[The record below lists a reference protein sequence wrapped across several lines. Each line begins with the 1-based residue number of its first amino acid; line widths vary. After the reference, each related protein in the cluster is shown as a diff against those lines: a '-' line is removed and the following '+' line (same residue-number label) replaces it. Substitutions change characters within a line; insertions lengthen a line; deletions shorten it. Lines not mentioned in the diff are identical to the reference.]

1 MKLSVSLALM
11 ALLTCAS
18 CARGGRANA
27 LIAANAP
34 KAKNNTLPPL
44 MKRQVLNAI
53 DAGDGDYRTRL
64 LREKMAAEPE
74 NLQVRL
80 DLAESYAQ
88 RGFPEVS
95 LEHYRLA
102 AERFPNS
109 ADVQVRLARSLRGQ
123 HEQKT
128 AILYLTRFL
137 ASHEKTPE
145 LLTMLGIL
153 QDDQRKYKEAEEA
166 YRSAIVLAPNQDSLH
181 NNLGYNL
188 KLQGKAPEAAACFRK
203 ALELNPKSETA
214 RNNLGELLKSNPDA
228 AVGAL
233 KGATDPATAHN
244 NLGAYY
250 IQQGDYAAARKELE
264 MALSYRRD
272 LPQVLSNLKLVSE
285 MDGQSIAL
293 PNRHGGSVWRN
304 FTGAFKEAFIE
315 PDFKDSR
322 IKESNGAAETASR

>member
-1 MKLSVSLALM
+1 MKLSVSLALL
-11 ALLTCAS
+11 AVLVSTS
-18 CARGGRANA
+18 CARTRRSNA
-27 LIAANAP
+27 LIAASAP
-34 KAKNNTLPPL
+34 KAKNNTLPPI

-53 DAGDGDYRTRL
+53 DAGDGDYRPRM

-80 DLAESYAQ
+80 DLAESYEQ
-88 RGFPEVS
+88 RGFPEVA

-109 ADVQVRLARSLRGQ
+109 AGVQVRLARSLRAQ
-123 HEQKT
+123 REQKT
-128 AILYLTRFL
+128 AIIYLTRFL
-137 ASHEKTPE
+137 ASHEKTPG

-153 QDDQRKYKEAEEA
+153 NDDLRKYHEAEDA
-166 YRSAIVLAPNQDSLH
+166 YRGAIALAPNQDYLH

-188 KLQGKAPEAAACFRK
+188 KLQGKTQESAGCFRK

-214 RNNLGELLKSNPDA
+214 RNNLAELLKANPEA
-228 AVGAL
+228 ASGAL
-233 KGATDPATAHN
+233 KDASDPATAHN

-250 IQQGDYAAARKELE
+250 IEKGDYAAARKELE
-264 MALSYRRD
+264 IAMSYRRD

-285 MDGQSIAL
+285 MDKQPIVL

-304 FTGAFKEAFIE
+304 IAGAFNEAFVA
-315 PDFKDSR
+315 PDFKESR
-322 IKESNGAAETASR
+322 TKESIGAAETASR